1 VGCVA
6 GKRTVE
12 PGIRMLAAGTYEVRV
27 GVGRDESGRVV
38 QRSRTVRGGIREA
51 RRVRAEMLLS
61 AAGTP
66 QPSSATVAELGKRWL
81 ADLERRG
88 KSPNTVH
95 GYRSKWKHIDRY
107 MGDKK
112 VARVTTTDV
121 NRLYG
126 RLADVGL
133 SPASIRHVHVV
144 GRAAFNEAIRWGW
157 IDRNPVK
164 WARPPEHEPD
174 EIKAPDEALVRR
186 LIAEVAKERGGMDMS
201 RLFFVA
207 ATTGARRAELCGLRW
222 PDIDWTTG
230 TITISRSILD
240 LPGRPI
246 GEKNTKSRRGRR
258 RIEVDAATLAVLE
271 DQRAAMEARAI
282 ECEVELALDGYCF
295 SDAPDGSEPWHLDRV
310 THAFS
315 RARDRLGLGNT
326 VRFHDLRH
334 FVVTHALDAGVA
346 IPTLAERTG
355 HDPSIMLRVY
365 GHGRAA
371 SNRRAGEVAAALLT
385 PPRTP

>member
-1 VGCVA
+1 
-6 GKRTVE
+6 
-12 PGIRMLAAGTYEVRV
+12 
-27 GVGRDESGRVV
+27 
-38 QRSRTVRGGIREA
+38 
-51 RRVRAEMLLS
+51 MLLS
-61 AAGTP
+61 AGGTP

-112 VARVTTTDV
+112 VARITTTDV

-126 RLADVGL
+126 RLAAAGL

-164 WARPPEHEPD
+164 WAGPPEHEPE
-174 EIKAPDEALVRR
+174 EIKSPDESLVRR
-186 LIAEVAKERGGMDMS
+186 LIGEAANERGGLEMS

-230 TITISRSILD
+230 TMTISRSILD

-282 ECEVELALDGYCF
+282 ECGVDLAVDGYCF

-371 SNRRAGEVAAALLT
+371 SNRRAGEVAAALLI
-385 PPRTP
+385 PPRDQ

>member
-1 VGCVA
+1 MGSVA

-12 PGIRMLAAGTYEVRV
+12 PGIRLLAAGTYEVRV
-27 GVGRDESGRVV
+27 GVGRDEAGRVV

-61 AAGTP
+61 AGGTP

-112 VARVTTTDV
+112 VARITTTDV

-126 RLADVGL
+126 RLADSGL

-164 WARPPEHEPD
+164 WARPPEHEAE
-174 EIKAPDEALVRR
+174 EIKAPDESLVRR
-186 LIAEVAKERGGMDMS
+186 LIAEAAEERGGLEMS

-230 TITISRSILD
+230 TVSISRSILD

-246 GEKNTKSRRGRR
+246 AEKSTKSRRGRR

-282 ECEVELALDGYCF
+282 ACEVELALDGYCF

-310 THAFS
+310 THAFT
-315 RARDRLGLGNT
+315 RARERLGLGNT

-371 SNRRAGEVAAALLT
+371 SNRRAGEVAAALLI
-385 PPRTP
+385 PPRDK

>member
-1 VGCVA
+1 
-6 GKRTVE
+6 
-12 PGIRMLAAGTYEVRV
+12 MLAAGIYEVRV

-61 AAGTP
+61 AVGTP

-112 VARVTTTDV
+112 VARITTSDV

-126 RLADVGL
+126 RLADAAL

-164 WARPPEHEPD
+164 WARPPEHEPE
-174 EIKAPDEALVRR
+174 EIKAPDESLVRQ
-186 LIAEVAKERGGMDMS
+186 LIAEAAAERGGLEMS

-230 TITISRSILD
+230 TVTISRSILD

-246 GEKNTKSRRGRR
+246 AEKNTKSRRGRR

-282 ECEVELALDGYCF
+282 ECGVELALDGYCF

-315 RARDRLGLGNT
+315 RARDRLGLGDT
-326 VRFHDLRH
+326 VRLHDLRH

-355 HDPSIMLRVY
+355 HDPSSMLRVY

-371 SNRRAGEVAAALLT
+371 SNRRAGEVAAALLI
-385 PPRTP
+385 PPRDK

>member
-1 VGCVA
+1 
-6 GKRTVE
+6 
-12 PGIRMLAAGTYEVRV
+12 
-27 GVGRDESGRVV
+27 
-38 QRSRTVRGGIREA
+38 
-51 RRVRAEMLLS
+51 
-61 AAGTP
+61 
-66 QPSSATVAELGKRWL
+66 
-81 ADLERRG
+81 
-88 KSPNTVH
+88 
-95 GYRSKWKHIDRY
+95 
-107 MGDKK
+107 
-112 VARVTTTDV
+112 
-121 NRLYG
+121 
-126 RLADVGL
+126 
-133 SPASIRHVHVV
+133 
-144 GRAAFNEAIRWGW
+144 
-157 IDRNPVK
+157 
-164 WARPPEHEPD
+164 
-174 EIKAPDEALVRR
+174 
-186 LIAEVAKERGGMDMS
+186 
-201 RLFFVA
+201 
-207 ATTGARRAELCGLRW
+207 
-222 PDIDWTTG
+222 
-230 TITISRSILD
+230 
-240 LPGRPI
+240 
-246 GEKNTKSRRGRR
+246 
-258 RIEVDAATLAVLE
+258 VLE